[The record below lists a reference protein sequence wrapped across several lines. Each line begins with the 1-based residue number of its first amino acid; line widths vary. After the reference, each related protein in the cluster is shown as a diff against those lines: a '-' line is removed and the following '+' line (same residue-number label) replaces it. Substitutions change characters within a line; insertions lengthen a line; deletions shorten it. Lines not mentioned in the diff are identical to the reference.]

1 MNNDLNECMVP
12 LDEFY
17 IIRYNG
23 QLVKLSSGKF
33 SWDSESA
40 AVTALARQINKKAF
54 FMYVQRFAD
63 VSNQMVHEHR
73 IVNEKFHNG
82 KTYGLF
88 DGRFI
93 SARSPIE
100 LVRELWKNGIIS
112 IDKVT

>member
-12 LDEFY
+12 LDGFY

-33 SWDSESA
+33 AWESERA
-40 AVTALARQINKKAF
+40 AITALARQINKKAF
-54 FMYVQRFAD
+54 FMYVQRHAD
-63 VSNQMVHEHR
+63 ISNKMVHEHR
-73 IVNEKFHNG
+73 IVNEKFCNG
-82 KTYGLF
+82 RTYGLF
-88 DGRFI
+88 DGHFI
-93 SARSPIE
+93 SANSPIG